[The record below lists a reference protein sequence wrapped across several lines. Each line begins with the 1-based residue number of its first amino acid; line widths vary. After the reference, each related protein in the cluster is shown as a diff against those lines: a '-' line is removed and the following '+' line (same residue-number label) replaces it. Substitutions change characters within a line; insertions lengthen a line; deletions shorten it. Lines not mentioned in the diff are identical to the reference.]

1 MSTVRAI
8 RLVGTPAGAI
18 VANDFELFDAEPGVP
33 GEGELAIRAL
43 LISVDPYL
51 VMPIRTGGFPG
62 GVMRSRIIARVK
74 QSRAEGFSEG
84 DLVLGFAR
92 WQEHDCVP
100 ASEMRKLTPVIP
112 LSNYLG
118 VAGHSGFTAML
129 GVDILDPRPGQTVT
143 VDSAAGMV
151 GSVACQLAKAAG
163 ARVVAIAGGDKAR
176 RLADQLGLA
185 AGVDHASADFAEQL
199 AAACPD
205 GIDRHFEY
213 VGAKILDPVLGL
225 ANQDARIA
233 LCGLIQHYADDAPV
247 SLANFRRLLLARVH
261 LQGFSIYEHEDKYPA
276 ALARLEAMV
285 GSGQLQASETIH
297 DGFEQLPAAFVK
309 MLGGQ
314 GIGKHIVRIS
324 E

>member
-1 MSTVRAI
+1 MSTTRAI
-8 RLVGTPAGAI
+8 RLAGTPAGEVTAS
-18 VANDFELFDAEPGVP
+18 DFELFDADAGTP

-43 LISVDPYL
+43 LVSVDPYL
-51 VMPIRTGGFPG
+51 MMPIRSGGFPD
-62 GVMRSRIIARVK
+62 GVMRSRIIARVER
-74 QSRAEGFSEG
+74 SRAEGFAEG

-92 WQEHDCVP
+92 WQERDLVP

-118 VAGHSGFTAML
+118 VAGHSGFTAMV
-129 GVDILDPRPGQTVT
+129 GMDIIDPQPGQTVT

-185 AGVDHASADFAEQL
+185 AGVDHAAGDFAEQL

-205 GIDRHFEY
+205 GIDRHFEN

-225 ANQDARIA
+225 ANQYARIA
-233 LCGLIQHYADDAPV
+233 LCGLIQHYGDDAPV

-276 ALARLEAMV
+276 ALARLEEMV
-285 GSGQLQASETIH
+285 LSGQLQASESIH

-314 GIGKHIVRIS
+314 GIGKHMVKIS
-324 E
+324 D